1 MLITQSEWA
10 RQEGFSRQYV
20 GYLLKQGHISL
31 VDGLVDTDQAEA
43 ALAALRNP
51 SRALFRKGTPT
62 SEAPQDKGQR
72 KAASP
77 TELST
82 ALLKTRI
89 KNEVE
94 RGKMLEIEAKVKT
107 GQYVDA
113 EIVAKQAF
121 QVGRMVRD
129 SLQNIPDRVS
139 SLLASLSDAHQIY
152 DILTKEIRL
161 ALESLSSDLVD
172 AENP

>member
-1 MLITQSEWA
+1 MLISKAEFA
-10 RQEGFSRQYV
+10 RNQGFSLPYV
-20 GYLLKQGHISL
+20 SYLINKGHVIP
-31 VDGLVDTDQAEA
+31 VEGKVDTEQ
-43 ALAALRNP
+43 ALAAMAAIRKP
-51 SRALFRKGTPT
+51 GRALFRKGTPS

-113 EIVAKQAF
+113 EIVEKQAF
-121 QVGRMVRD
+121 QVGRTVRD
-129 SLQNIPDRVS
+129 SLQNIPDRVA

-161 ALESLSSDLVD
+161 ALEGLAEAL
-172 AENP
+172 ENP